1 MVALKK
7 MNKFQIESSAES
19 YEKLESEIL
28 ALQQLK
34 DSEYIIKF
42 IDVFRT
48 EGNYYIITEYVE
60 GSEDLLKFMQTKAK
74 RFTEVEVKELW
85 RQLLE
90 SVQFLHDRKIIHRD
104 LKLQNILYL
113 QKSNQLKII
122 DFGLAVTLES
132 KQLAGTQ
139 VGSPMF
145 MSPQVINGIQYSNK
159 CDIWSLGIVF
169 YYMLFG

>member
-74 RFTEVEVKELW
+74 RFTEMEVKGLW
-85 RQLLE
+85 RQLL
-90 SVQFLHDRKIIHRD
+90 
-104 LKLQNILYL
+104 
-113 QKSNQLKII
+113 
-122 DFGLAVTLES
+122 
-132 KQLAGTQ
+132 
-139 VGSPMF
+139 
-145 MSPQVINGIQYSNK
+145 
-159 CDIWSLGIVF
+159 
-169 YYMLFG
+169 